1 MIPEV
6 GGSSRSLDRLPSSAA
21 WGDAA
26 CICPWLLYLHYGDR
40 TVLAEQFDS
49 MKKWVDYIT
58 GVTARPGLWIS
69 TADELWSGG
78 HHYGDWLG
86 LDAHAGSYH
95 GASREE
101 LIAGA
106 FYYVSTSLLVKAGAV
121 LGMALPE
128 YRALLAH
135 IRAAFLQEYPEP
147 KTQTEC
153 VLMLYFDLTD
163 DPARVGQTLVRLLH
177 ENGDRLATGFV
188 GTPYLLH
195 ALHKIGRDDLA
206 YKLLLSEKFPS
217 WLYSVKLGA
226 TTVWEHWDGV
236 NEAGE
241 VWSTDMNSFNHY
253 AYGAVADWVYG
264 VAAGIQPVEAQPGAT
279 RPCALRPCRRG
290 SLAGSALR
298 SGRRT
303 ASSVR
308 RGAMRTGAAA
318 TSSRRPFRRRL
329 SLAAKRIRSQRE
341 HIYILNKISGT
352 RAGEI
357 LPPLS
362 GCPKTI

>member
-1 MIPEV
+1 
-6 GGSSRSLDRLPSSAA
+6 
-21 WGDAA
+21 
-26 CICPWLLYLHYGDR
+26 
-40 TVLAEQFDS
+40 